1 MAADVIMPALGMAQE
16 NGKIVQ
22 WLKHAGAEVTR
33 GEPLLEIET
42 DKITVEIEAPASGIL
57 ANVSAA
63 EGDEVPVGQVIAQIL
78 APGEAAV
85 EPAAPAPVAGPAAT
99 TPAPE
104 APDRPD
110 GTVEVVISP
119 VAARIAAEHN
129 LDPRQVKPG
138 GGRIQKA
145 DVLAYLAA
153 RAQQA
158 STATVARLSP
168 ASPKARRLARERGLE
183 IGSLKGSG
191 PDGAVLTTDVLAV
204 VARPTPP
211 TPAPAPQS
219 VAAAAP
225 QALTLSTAWRV
236 MAERTTQSWT
246 SVPHFYLL
254 REVDAGA
261 FITWRD
267 QAQKRATQKLT
278 FTDLLVKVVAVA
290 LRAHSRLNATWKDGG
305 IVPNDEINVG
315 LAVAV
320 EDGLIVPAI
329 HRADTLSLSDIAA
342 RRQEVVTRAQN
353 GTLRPDDIR
362 GVTFTISNLGM
373 YGVDA
378 FNAIVNAPQAAI
390 LAVGRI
396 ARRVVPVDD
405 QPAVRSMMTLS
416 LSCDHRVV
424 DGARGAQFL
433 ATVAELIEA
442 PLGLV
447 A

>member
-168 ASPKARRLARERGLE
+168 ASPRARRLARERGLE
-183 IGSLKGSG
+183 LASLQGSG
-191 PDGAVLTTDVLAV
+191 PDGAVLTADVLAV

-211 TPAPAPQS
+211 APAPAPQT

-261 FITWRD
+261 FITWRE

-290 LRAHSRLNATWKDGG
+290 LRAHPRLNATWKDGG

-353 GTLRPDDIR
+353 GALRPDDIR